1 MSETIIQ
8 KKGKK
13 LPDLFRKKLKEIM
26 YHDKDQKNPVEA
38 IEAEALTEANIEF
51 LRARRSYLS
60 AEEEKRYGKTLDAS
74 VEEEPTTAE
83 EPKSKDK
90 KDKKKDK

>member
-13 LPDLFRKKLKEIM
+13 LPTLFKDKLKEIM
-26 YHDKDQKNPVEA
+26 YIKETGEPREP
-38 IEAEALTEANIEF
+38 EALTEANIEF
-51 LRARRSYLS
+51 LRSRRTYLS
-60 AEEEKRYGKTLDAS
+60 EGEEKRYGKTLDAS
-74 VEEEPTTAE
+74 VKEEPKTAQ